1 MEVEFPPLALG
12 RWWTSWGSY
21 VWYATANARDPYL
34 SDAKDGEVRRALVND
49 DLELLRWC
57 SNGDVANIS
66 HLQGPGTE
74 VRADLTAWPPLIP
87 TVLPPSG
94 YPRA

>member
-1 MEVEFPPLALG
+1 MGEGQAL
-12 RWWTSWGSY
+12 
-21 VWYATANARDPYL
+21 TAGGALTVDRGHPQ
-34 SDAKDGEVRRALVND
+34 VRRAVVND
-49 DLELLRWC
+49 DPELLRWC

-74 VRADLTAWPPLIP
+74 VRADLAVWPPLIP
-87 TVLPPSG
+87 TILPPSG